1 MMSLRWLPWIALV
14 LLNIAVIPWFLLIF
28 ATSLAATRA
37 RRRRLGSEEPRS
49 RLLIVI
55 PAHDEE
61 SGIATTVQSCRA
73 ANYPAALF
81 GVVVIADNCSDRT
94 ASVAAH
100 AGSRVVE
107 RLDPARKSKGYAIA
121 FLLETLLQSGEF
133 ESLDALVFID
143 ADTTIDPDL
152 LRHFDQDLREGRDWI
167 QCYYTVANPDQT
179 WRTRL
184 LTYGFSLF
192 NGVILLG
199 LSALGTSAAFRGNG
213 MCFSTRGL
221 RRRPW
226 RSYGLV
232 EDMEYSWILRVA
244 GEKIAFQPAASVY
257 GAMPG
262 SGGRATASQR
272 RRWEFGRMEVRK
284 KYLLPLLRTEQLG
297 WWEKTLSSC
306 ELAMPTMTGLMIVY
320 VLVAALD
327 AWAVF
332 ASGTRELPFVRW
344 SLFASGLF
352 MTASL
357 CLYALSPFL
366 AMRLPWKYASSL
378 AFFPFYMSWKLLIA
392 LGGRPKQW
400 VRTARESQTGGL
412 G

>member
-1 MMSLRWLPWIALV
+1 MSLRWLPWIALMV
-14 LLNIAVIPWFLLIF
+14 LNIAVIPSFLLIF
-28 ATSLAATRA
+28 ATSLAAIRSLK
-37 RRRRLGSEEPRS
+37 RRLGSEEPRS

-73 ANYPAALF
+73 VNYPAALF
-81 GVVVIADNCSDRT
+81 DVVVIADNCSDRT
-94 ASVAAH
+94 ASVAAN

-192 NGVILLG
+192 NGVMLLG
-199 LSALGTSAAFRGNG
+199 LSALGRACGIPRQRSASHSGIAQEAVEIVRARRGHG
-213 MCFSTRGL
+213 VFPGFSESRARRSRSSPRPGL
-221 RRRPW
+221 R
-226 RSYGLV
+226 
-232 EDMEYSWILRVA
+232 
-244 GEKIAFQPAASVY
+244 
-257 GAMPG
+257 AMPG

-272 RRWEFGRMEVRK
+272 RRWEFGRWKSERSIFSRSCE
-284 KYLLPLLRTEQLG
+284 PSSSG
-297 WWEKTLSSC
+297 WW
-306 ELAMPTMTGLMIVY
+306 
-320 VLVAALD
+320 
-327 AWAVF
+327 
-332 ASGTRELPFVRW
+332 R
-344 SLFASGLF
+344 
-352 MTASL
+352 
-357 CLYALSPFL
+357 
-366 AMRLPWKYASSL
+366 
-378 AFFPFYMSWKLLIA
+378 
-392 LGGRPKQW
+392 RPYRPANW
-400 VRTARESQTGGL
+400 PCPR
-412 G
+412 

>member
-1 MMSLRWLPWIALV
+1 MSLRWLPLIALMV
-14 LLNIAVIPWFLLIF
+14 LNIAVIPWFLLIF

-94 ASVAAH
+94 ASVAAN
-100 AGSRVVE
+100 AGSRVIE
-107 RLDPARKSKGYAIA
+107 RLDPARRSKGYAIE

-143 ADTTIDPDL
+143 ADTTIDSDL
-152 LRHFDQDLREGRDWI
+152 LRYFDQDLREGRDWI

-192 NGVILLG
+192 NGVMLLG
-199 LSALGTSAAFRGNG
+199 LSALGRARHSAATG
-213 MCFSTRGL
+213 CASPLRGL

-262 SGGRATASQR
+262 SGGRATASHAAGGNSAVWKSER
-272 RRWEFGRMEVRK
+272 ST
-284 KYLLPLLRTEQLG
+284 LLPLLRTEQLG

-344 SLFASGLF
+344 SLSASGLF

-357 CLYALSPFL
+357 CLYTLSPFL

-400 VRTARESQTGGL
+400 VRTARESQIGSL